1 MNTAPLI
8 SFGLLCDDGCTITLD
23 KQEISVE
30 NNGQEIIKGTR
41 NKKNGMWEVPL
52 ETQQPAAAIND
63 ILVQTSKTELA
74 RYLHTSI
81 FRQTT
86 EILTKDIKQGFLKT
100 WPGLTKKIIK
110 RHLEKLGY
118 RTMGHLQM
126 GIQGLKS
133 TKEKS
138 PDTDLEE
145 KSKKNVVFCTTV
157 EPNTTKEGGYSQIYA
172 DGSSPLQVWETNTF
186 TSCMCMVV
194 TPS

>member
-1 MNTAPLI
+1 M
-8 SFGLLCDDGCTITLD
+8 
-23 KQEISVE
+23 E
-30 NNGQEIIKGTR
+30 
-41 NKKNGMWEVPL
+41 
-52 ETQQPAAAIND
+52 
-63 ILVQTSKTELA
+63 QTSKPELSWC
-74 RYLHTSI
+74 LHEALFI
-81 FRQTT
+81 PTT
-86 EILTKDIKQGFLKT
+86 ASLFKAIKRGFLKT

-157 EPNTTKEGGYSQIYA
+157 EPNTTK
-172 DGSSPLQVWETNTF
+172 
-186 TSCMCMVV
+186 
-194 TPS
+194 